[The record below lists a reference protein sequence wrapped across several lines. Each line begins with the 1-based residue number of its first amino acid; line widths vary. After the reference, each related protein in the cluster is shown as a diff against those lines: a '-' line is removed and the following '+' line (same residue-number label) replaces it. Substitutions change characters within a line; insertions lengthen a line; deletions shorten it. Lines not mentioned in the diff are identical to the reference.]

1 MGSTI
6 CAEHRN
12 NNTDNLFGMKSNLQN
27 TRPVVIQFHTN
38 QLYIKNSKRR
48 KRRRKKKTLV
58 Y

>member
-12 NNTDNLFGMKSNLQN
+12 NNEDNLFGMKSNLQA

-38 QLYIKNSKRR
+38 QLYIKNSKKR
-48 KRRRKKKTLV
+48 KRKKNLV